1 MLGVMQVVALILVGV
16 ALVPALAHALEL
28 PGKKRLTQ
36 DAYLA
41 VQTIYY
47 PGFTIAGVA
56 EPLGVISTI
65 ILLCLTPPGGVE
77 FWLTLVALLGLLEMQ
92 LVYWLITHPV
102 NRYWLQGQN
111 LSSLGS
117 GFFSVASAKRPGGQ
131 VETHSVNWTVLR
143 DRWEYSHLVR
153 AILVLVSLVALVL
166 ALVLGL
172 G

>member
-1 MLGVMQVVALILVGV
+1 MLGVMQVVAAVLVGV

-47 PGFTIAGVA
+47 PGFTIAGIA
-56 EPLGVISTI
+56 EPLSLISTI
-65 ILLCLTPPGGVE
+65 ILLFLTPPGTVD
-77 FWLTLVALLGLLEMQ
+77 FWLTLVAVLGLLGMQ
-92 LVYWLITHPV
+92 VVYWLITHPV
-102 NRYWLQGQN
+102 NKHWLQGQK
-111 LSSLGS
+111 LGGLGS
-117 GFFSVASAKRPGGQ
+117 GFFSLASPTGPGEQSQTGA
-131 VETHSVNWTVLR
+131 VSWTVLR

-166 ALVLGL
+166 ALS
-172 G
+172 